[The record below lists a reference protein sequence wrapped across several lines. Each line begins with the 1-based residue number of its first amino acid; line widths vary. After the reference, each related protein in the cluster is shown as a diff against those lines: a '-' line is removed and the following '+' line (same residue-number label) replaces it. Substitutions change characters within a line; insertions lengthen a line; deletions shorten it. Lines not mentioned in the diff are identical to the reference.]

1 MKTRFLIPLMV
12 FSFAIAG
19 QSIAQSDL
27 QNRCLVHLDKS
38 FYVSGEMIWFKIYL
52 PTALREQSFNIKVGV
67 LNPSGKPWESFFI
80 NSLGENQASGYYKI
94 PFDCSAGVYQLQ
106 FSALEVASKRPVLLA
121 EVLVPI
127 YNDLEKV
134 DAQVVTSINSGY
146 NAAATLQDLQ
156 VEILLPKTKYLP
168 REQVQGKIQV
178 KNGQGTPVAAQVS
191 IVVSDWELSGTEV
204 WPQANWSLGPL
215 IAPTTLS
222 KQVYTQV
229 KLQSNSGT
237 QSQNLVGIFFPQN
250 WQLLYTSSQRPE
262 YWVEV
267 PNFTGRKQVQFLGHP
282 NPEVQVQLLESFPS
296 KASPALVYTPGIR
309 QYLEWSRMRK
319 KIYQLY
325 NALEM
330 ALPATVP
337 LTDSIPLKADRSL
350 RPAEFEA
357 FEDLATFFREISTPL
372 SFKQERKTGQYSAKM
387 YNPGSFTDYPSAP
400 IFVIDGKM
408 TRDAN
413 FVARL
418 KCSQIESIDLYYQPT
433 QLLGYFKAIGRSGVV
448 QIRSKAEIAIPEAEA
463 EDIFQLNGLQTVAA
477 FPAMKVEQLQA
488 APTQAFFR
496 PQLYWQANLRTDAQG
511 QVDFSFLQGDDWSR
525 FRIQVV
531 VQGGDGRLGEV
542 QVIYTVDEK

>member
-1 MKTRFLIPLMV
+1 MKTRFLIQIMV
-12 FSFAIAG
+12 FSLAVLG

-38 FYVSGEMIWFKIYL
+38 FYVSGELIWFKVYL
-52 PTALREQSFNIKVGV
+52 PASLRDQNFNIKVGV
-67 LNPSGKPWESFFI
+67 LNPAGRPIESFFI
-80 NSLGENQASGYYKI
+80 SSQGENQSSGHYKI

-106 FSALEVASKRPVLLA
+106 FSALETSTKRPVLLA

-127 YNDLEKV
+127 YNDLDKV
-134 DAQVVTSINSGY
+134 DAQVATSTHSASV
-146 NAAATLQDLQ
+146 AAATLQDLQ
-156 VEILLPKTKYLP
+156 VEIRLPQNNYQA

-178 KNGQGTPVAAQVS
+178 KNREGNPVPAQVS
-191 IVVSDWELSGTEV
+191 IVVSDWELNGTAV
-204 WPQANWSLGPL
+204 WPQANWSLGPV
-215 IAPTTLS
+215 IAPATLS

-229 KLQSNSGT
+229 KLQSNAAT
-237 QSQNLVGIFFPQN
+237 QSQNLVGVFFPQN

-267 PNFTGRKQVQFLGHP
+267 PAFTGSKQVQFLGHP
-282 NPEVQVQLLESFPS
+282 NPDVQVQLLESFPT
-296 KASPALVYTPGIR
+296 KASPPLSYTPGIR

-319 KIYQLY
+319 KVYQLY

-330 ALPATVP
+330 TLPGNTAIK
-337 LTDSIPLKADRSL
+337 DSIPLKADRNI

-372 SFKQERKTGQYSAKM
+372 SFKQERKTGIYSAKM
-387 YNPGSFTDYPSAP
+387 YNPGTFTDYPSAP
-400 IFVIDGKM
+400 VFVIDGKM
-408 TRDAN
+408 TRDAD

-448 QIRSKAEIAIPEAEA
+448 HIRSKAEIAIPAAEA
-463 EDIFQLNGLQTVAA
+463 EDIFHLNGLQAAAA
-477 FPAMKVEQLQA
+477 FPALNSAQLQA

-496 PQLYWQANLRTDAQG
+496 PQLYWLANLRTDAQG
-511 QVDFSFLQGDDWSR
+511 QADFSFWQGDDWSR
-525 FRIQVV
+525 FQIQVI
-531 VQGGDGRLGEV
+531 VQSSDGRLGEGQLLYEV
-542 QVIYTVDEK
+542 GKQ

>member
-1 MKTRFLIPLMV
+1 MKTRFLIQIIV
-12 FSFAIAG
+12 FSLAFAAP
-19 QSIAQSDL
+19 SLAQSDL

-38 FYVSGEMIWFKIYL
+38 FYVSGELIWFKVYL
-52 PTALREQSFNIKVGV
+52 PASLREQTFNIKVGV
-67 LNPSGKPWESFFI
+67 LNPAGRPIESFFI
-80 NSLGENQASGYYKI
+80 SSQGENQSSGYYKI

-106 FSALEVASKRPVLLA
+106 FSALETVSKRPVLLA

-134 DAQVVTSINSGY
+134 DAQAATSTHSGPD
-146 NAAATLQDLQ
+146 AATTLQDLQ
-156 VEILLPKTKYLP
+156 VEIRLPKTNYQA

-178 KNGQGTPVAAQVS
+178 KNREGTPVPAQVS
-191 IVVSDWELSGTEV
+191 IVVSDWELNGTEV
-204 WPQANWSLGPL
+204 WPQTNWSLGPL
-215 IAPTTLS
+215 ITPATLS

-229 KLQSNSGT
+229 KLQSNAAT
-237 QSQNLVGIFFPQN
+237 QSQNLVGVFFPQN

-267 PNFTGRKQVQFLGHP
+267 PAFTGSKQVQFLGHP
-282 NPEVQVQLLESFPS
+282 NPEVQVQLLESFPA
-296 KASPALVYTPGIR
+296 KASPPLAYTPGIR

-330 ALPATVP
+330 ALPGTAP
-337 LTDSIPLKADRSL
+337 IKDSIPLKADRSL

-372 SFKQERKTGQYSAKM
+372 SFKQERKTGVYSARM
-387 YNPGSFTDYPSAP
+387 YNPGTFTDYPSAP
-400 IFVIDGKM
+400 VFVIDGKM
-408 TRDAN
+408 TRDAD

-448 QIRSKAEIAIPEAEA
+448 QIRSKAEIAIPTAEA
-463 EDIFQLNGLQTVAA
+463 EDIFHLNGLQAAAA
-477 FPAMKVEQLQA
+477 FPALKAEQLQA
-488 APTQAFFR
+488 APAQAFFR

-531 VQGGDGRLGEV
+531 AQGADGRLGEGR
-542 QVIYTVDEK
+542 VIYSVDGK

>member
-1 MKTRFLIPLMV
+1 MV
-12 FSFAIAG
+12 FSLAFVAP
-19 QSIAQSDL
+19 SLAQSDL

-38 FYVSGEMIWFKIYL
+38 FYVSGELVWFKVYL
-52 PTALREQSFNIKVGV
+52 PASLREQNFNIKVGV
-67 LNPSGKPWESFFI
+67 LNPTGKPLESFFI
-80 NSLGENQASGYYKI
+80 NSQGENQASGYYKI
-94 PFDCSAGVYQLQ
+94 PFDCPAGVYQLQ
-106 FSALEVASKRPVLLA
+106 FSALEAASKRPVLLA

-134 DAQVVTSINSGY
+134 DAQVVNSVNSGRD
-146 NAAATLQDLQ
+146 AAATLQDLQ
-156 VEILLPKTKYLP
+156 VEIRLPKTNYQA

-204 WPQANWSLGPL
+204 WPQANWSLGPV
-215 IAPTTLS
+215 ITPTTLS

-229 KLQSNSGT
+229 KLQSNSAT

-282 NPEVQVQLLESFPS
+282 NPEVQVQLLESFPA
-296 KASPALVYTPGIR
+296 KASPPLAYTPGIR

-330 ALPATVP
+330 ALPGTAP
-337 LTDSIPLKADRSL
+337 IKDSIPLKADRSL

-387 YNPGSFTDYPSAP
+387 YNPGTFTDYPSAP
-400 IFVIDGKM
+400 VFVIDGKM
-408 TRDAN
+408 TRDAD

-448 QIRSKAEIAIPEAEA
+448 QIRSKAEIAIPAAEA
-463 EDIFQLNGLQTVAA
+463 EDIFHLNGLQAAAA
-477 FPAMKVEQLQA
+477 FPALKAEQLKA
-488 APTQAFFR
+488 APAQAFFR

-525 FRIQVV
+525 FRIQVI
-531 VQGGDGRLGEV
+531 VQGGDGRMGEG
-542 QVIYTVDEK
+542 QVIYSVDRK

>member
-1 MKTRFLIPLMV
+1 MV
-12 FSFAIAG
+12 FSLAFAV
-19 QSIAQSDL
+19 QSLAQSDL

-38 FYVSGEMIWFKIYL
+38 FYVSGEMIWFKIHL

-67 LNPSGKPWESFFI
+67 LNPAGKPWESFFI
-80 NSLGENQASGYYKI
+80 NSQGENQASGYYKI
-94 PFDCSAGVYQLQ
+94 PFDCPAGVYKLQ

-127 YNDLEKV
+127 YNDLEKM
-134 DAQVVTSINSGY
+134 DAQAVNSVNSGRD
-146 NAAATLQDLQ
+146 AATTLQDLQ

-178 KNGQGTPVAAQVS
+178 KNGQGNPVAAQVS

-204 WPQANWSLGPL
+204 WPQANWSLGPV
-215 IAPTTLS
+215 ITPATLS

-229 KLQSNSGT
+229 KLQSNSAT

-296 KASPALVYTPGIR
+296 KASPPLAYTPGIR

-357 FEDLATFFREISTPL
+357 FEDLATFFREISAPL
-372 SFKQERKTGQYSAKM
+372 SFKQERKTGQYSARM
-387 YNPGSFTDYPSAP
+387 YNPDSFTDYPSAP
-400 IFVIDGKM
+400 VFVIDGKM
-408 TRDAN
+408 TRDAD

-448 QIRSKAEIAIPEAEA
+448 QIRSKAEIAIPAAEA
-463 EDIFQLNGLQTVAA
+463 EDIFQLNGLQAAAA
-477 FPAMKVEQLQA
+477 FPALKTEQLQA
-488 APTQAFFR
+488 APAQAFFR

-511 QVDFSFLQGDDWSR
+511 HLDFSFLQGDDWSR
-525 FRIQVV
+525 FRIQVI
-531 VQGGDGRLGEV
+531 VQGSDGRLGEG